1 MPLVEILIVL
11 ALVLLNGYFAM
22 SELAVVSARPARLEA
37 LARKGSRG
45 ARLALALARD
55 PGRMLSTV
63 QIGITL
69 VGIITGA
76 FGGAT
81 LAEPLDDALAR
92 LPSLAPVSAEIAYT
106 LVVLAITYLS
116 LIVGELVPKHLALRA
131 PERIASL
138 VAPVIDL
145 LSRISTPAVWL
156 LEKSSLLVLR
166 LLGSE
171 AQPRETVTEEE
182 VRTLIAEGTRT
193 GVFHKQEQEMI
204 IRVLRLADR
213 PVRAIM
219 TPRVELVWLDV
230 EDDPAEIARVIKESG
245 HSRFVIGKGSLDEVL
260 GIVHVRSLLDA
271 CLAGRTLDLRAA
283 VRPALVVHDNMPVLR
298 ALEVLRQARVSMAL
312 VLDEYGEV
320 EGVVTVEDVLEAVV
334 GDMPERRLGEEPA
347 IIRRE
352 DGSLLMDGL
361 LPLDEV
367 KLTLGFESLPDEKTY
382 HTLAGFILAQF
393 GRVPEEGQT
402 VAYGG
407 WRFEVVDMDGR
418 RIDKVLVRRSGP
430 REEDPAAKT
439 ALTDPIESPREGP
452 SHPPATTP
460 R

>member
-156 LEKSSLLVLR
+156 LEKSSLFVLR

-171 AQPRETVTEEE
+171 VQPRETVTEEE

-245 HSRFVIGKGSLDEVL
+245 HSRFVIGKGSLDDVL
-260 GIVHVRSLLDA
+260 GVVHVRSLLDA

-298 ALEVLRQARVSMAL
+298 ALEALRQARVSMAL
-312 VLDEYGEV
+312 VVDEYGEV

-334 GDMPERRLGEEPA
+334 GDMPERRLGEEPT

-418 RIDKVLVRRSGP
+418 RIDKVLVRRSRA
-430 REEDPAAKT
+430 REEDPAAET
-439 ALTDPIESPREGP
+439 A
-452 SHPPATTP
+452 
-460 R
+460 

>member
-1 MPLVEILIVL
+1 MMPLLEMLIVL
-11 ALVLLNGYFAM
+11 GLVLLNGYFAM

-37 LARKGSRG
+37 LARKGGRG
-45 ARLALALARD
+45 ARLAQSLARE

-69 VGIITGA
+69 VGIIAGA

-81 LAEPLDDALAR
+81 LAEPLDNVLAR
-92 LPSLAPVSAEIAYT
+92 VPGLAPFSAEIAYT
-106 LVVLAITYLS
+106 SVVIGITYLS
-116 LIVGELVPKHLALRA
+116 LIIGELVPKQLALRA
-131 PERIASL
+131 PERVATV

-156 LEKSSLLVLR
+156 LDASSRLVLR

-182 VRTLIAEGTRT
+182 VRALIAEGTRT
-193 GVFHKQEQEMI
+193 GVFHREEQEMI
-204 IRVLRLADR
+204 GRVLRLADR

-230 EDDPAEIARVIKESG
+230 DDDPAEIARVIRESG
-245 HSRFVIGKGSLDEVL
+245 HSRFLVGKGGLDDVL

-271 CLAGRTLDLRAA
+271 CLAGRTLDLGAA
-283 VRPALVVHDNMPVLR
+283 APPALVLHDNMQVIR
-298 ALEVLRQARVSMAL
+298 ALEALRQARVSMAL
-312 VLDEYGEV
+312 VVDEYGEV

-334 GDMPERRLGEEPA
+334 GDMPKHRLREEPA

-361 LPLDEV
+361 LPLDEL
-367 KLTLGFESLPDEKTY
+367 KLALAFESLPDERTY
-382 HTLAGFILAQF
+382 HTLGGFILAQL
-393 GRVPEEGQT
+393 GRVPKEGQT
-402 VAYGG
+402 LAYSG
-407 WRFEVVDMDGR
+407 WRFEIVDMDGR
-418 RIDKVLVRRSGP
+418 RIDKVLVCRAATQ
-430 REEDPAAKT
+430 EDPAAKT
-439 ALTDPIESPREGP
+439 A
-452 SHPPATTP
+452 
-460 R
+460 

>member
-69 VGIITGA
+69 VGIIAGA

-81 LAEPLDDALAR
+81 LAEPLDNALAR
-92 LPSLAPVSAEIAYT
+92 LPGLAPVSAEIAYT

-156 LEKSSLLVLR
+156 LEKSSLFVLR

-171 AQPRETVTEEE
+171 VQPRETVTEEE

-245 HSRFVIGKGSLDEVL
+245 HSRFVIGKGGLDDVL
-260 GIVHVRSLLDA
+260 GVVHVRSLLDA

-312 VLDEYGEV
+312 VVDEYGEV

-382 HTLAGFILAQF
+382 HTLAGFILAHF
-393 GRVPEEGQT
+393 GRVPDEGQT

-407 WRFEVVDMDGR
+407 
-418 RIDKVLVRRSGP
+418 
-430 REEDPAAKT
+430 
-439 ALTDPIESPREGP
+439 
-452 SHPPATTP
+452 
-460 R
+460 

>member
-1 MPLVEILIVL
+1 MPLLEILTVL
-11 ALVLLNGYFAM
+11 GLVLLNGYFAM
-22 SELAVVSARPARLEA
+22 SELAVVSARPARLEG
-37 LARKGSRG
+37 LARKGGRG

-69 VGIITGA
+69 VGIIAGA
-76 FGGAT
+76 FGGAA

-92 LPSLAPVSAEIAYT
+92 VPGLAPFSAEVAYT
-106 LVVLAITYLS
+106 LVVVAITYLS
-116 LIVGELVPKHLALRA
+116 LIIGELVPKQLALRA
-131 PERIASL
+131 PERVAAL

-156 LEKSSLLVLR
+156 LDASSRLVLR

-193 GVFHKQEQEMI
+193 GVFHEQEQEMI
-204 IRVLRLADR
+204 SRVLRLADR

-230 EDDPAEIARVIKESG
+230 EDDPAEIARVMKESG
-245 HSRFVIGKGSLDEVL
+245 HSRFVIGKGSLDDVL

-271 CLAGRTLDLRAA
+271 CLAGQRLDLHAA
-283 VRPALVVHDNMPVLR
+283 VRPALVLHDNMPVLR
-298 ALEVLRQARVSMAL
+298 ALEALRQARVSIGL
-312 VLDEYGEV
+312 VVDEYGEV

-352 DGSLLMDGL
+352 DGSVLMDGL
-361 LPLDEV
+361 LSIDEV
-367 KLTLGFESLPDEKTY
+367 KLTLGLETLPDERTF
-382 HTLAGFILAQF
+382 HTLGGFILAQF
-393 GRVPEEGQT
+393 GRVPKEGQT
-402 VAYGG
+402 IVYGG

-418 RIDKVLVRRSGP
+418 RIDKVLVRRP
-430 REEDPAAKT
+430 AAREEHPA
-439 ALTDPIESPREGP
+439 LNTD
-452 SHPPATTP
+452 
-460 R
+460 

>member
-37 LARKGSRG
+37 LARKGGRG
-45 ARLALALARD
+45 ARLALTLARE

-69 VGIITGA
+69 VGIIAGA
-76 FGGAT
+76 FGGAA

-92 LPSLAPVSAEIAYT
+92 VPGLAPVSAEIAYT

-131 PERIASL
+131 PERIASP

-156 LEKSSLLVLR
+156 LEKSSLFVLR

-171 AQPRETVTEEE
+171 VQPRETVTEEE

-245 HSRFVIGKGSLDEVL
+245 HSRFVIGKGGLDDVL
-260 GIVHVRSLLDA
+260 GVVHVRSLLDA
-271 CLAGRTLDLRAA
+271 CLAGRTMDLHAS
-283 VRPALVVHDNMPVLR
+283 VRPALVLHDNMPVLR
-298 ALEVLRQARVSMAL
+298 ALEALRQARVSIAL
-312 VLDEYGEV
+312 VIDEYGEV

-334 GDMPERRLGEEPA
+334 GDMPERRLGEEPT
-347 IIRRE
+347 IVRRE

-367 KLTLGFESLPDEKTY
+367 KLALGFESLPDEGSY
-382 HTLAGFILAQF
+382 HTLAGFILGQL
-393 GRVPEEGQT
+393 GRVPQEGAT

-418 RIDKVLVRRSGP
+418 RIDKVLVRRAAA
-430 REEDPAAKT
+430 REEDAAAKT
-439 ALTDPIESPREGP
+439 A
-452 SHPPATTP
+452 
-460 R
+460 